1 MNRLLIVVLSL
12 LLLAGCKSR
21 DKKGKIVDTPTSGE
35 LTIAVDEA
43 LKPLIETEIATF
55 NSLYT
60 SAHVRA
66 IYVSEKQAIDT
77 LLKDSVRMIIVTRQL
92 YAEEEQ
98 VIKSKQFPLRQIKA
112 AIGGVALVVHPENQD
127 TSMTLDQVTAILK
140 GEIKTWKQL
149 NNESKDKLINVVF
162 DQPQSGIIR
171 YLNDSLFTFSSL
183 PENCFA
189 LDSNAAVI
197 DYVSKNPTALGLVDL
212 SWLSDR
218 DDATTNK
225 FLKSIRVVGLST
237 TGEEYYQPFPAY
249 ISLGQYPFSR
259 DVMLIS
265 QEARSGL
272 ATGFISF
279 ITHEKG
285 QRIILK
291 SGLVPATS
299 PVRIVEVNR
308 NPM

>member
-1 MNRLLIVVLSL
+1 MNRLLIVILSL

-60 SAHVRA
+60 SAHVTA
-66 IYVSEKQAIDT
+66 FYVSEKQAIDT
-77 LLKDSVRMIIVTRQL
+77 LLKDSVRMIIVTRKL
-92 YAEEEQ
+92 YNEEEQ
-98 VIKSKQFPLRQIKA
+98 VIKSKQFPVRQVKA
-112 AIGGVALVVHPENQD
+112 AMGGVALIVHPENRD
-127 TSMTLDQVTAILK
+127 TVMTLDQVTAILK
-140 GEIKTWKQL
+140 GEVKTWKQL
-149 NNESKDKLINVVF
+149 NKQSQDKSINVVF
-162 DQPQSGIIR
+162 DQPRSGIIR

-212 SWLSDR
+212 AWLSDK
-218 DDATTNK
+218 DDATTNQ
-225 FLKSIRVVGLST
+225 FLKTIKVVGLSN
-237 TGEEYYQPFPAY
+237 GGEYYQPFPAY

-259 DVMLIS
+259 EVMLVS

-279 ITHEKG
+279 IAGEKG

-291 SGLVPATS
+291 SGLVPATM

>member
-1 MNRLLIVVLSL
+1 MNRLLIAVLSL
-12 LLLAGCKSR
+12 LLLVGCQNR
-21 DKKGKIVDTPTSGE
+21 DKKGKLVDTPTSGE

-60 SAHVRA
+60 QAHVRA
-66 IYVSEKQAIDT
+66 FYVSEKQAIDT
-77 LLKDSVRMIIVTRQL
+77 LLKDSVRMIIVTRPL

-98 VIKSKQFPLRQIKA
+98 VIKAKQFPVRQVKA
-112 AIGGVALVVHPENQD
+112 AIGGVALVVHPENKD
-127 TSMTLDQVTAILK
+127 TLMTLDQVTAILK
-140 GEIKTWKQL
+140 GEVKTWKQL
-149 NNESKDKLINVVF
+149 NKQSQDKTINVVF
-162 DQPQSGIIR
+162 DQPKSGIIR
-171 YLNDSLFTFSSL
+171 YLNDSLFAFSSL

-212 SWLSDR
+212 TWLSDR
-218 DDATTNK
+218 DDATTNR
-225 FLKSIRVVGLST
+225 FLQSVKVVALSE
-237 TGEEYYQPFPAY
+237 GGEYYQPFPAY

-259 DVMLIS
+259 EVMLVS

-279 ITHEKG
+279 IAGEKG

-308 NPM
+308 NPL